1 MSNYRDKFGMYHD
14 KLVVDKE
21 PSSNNAWICTAFAQK
36 AKLPYSKVLV
46 NHTFRKCKV
55 RNTKF
60 PNNLY
65 LIRTPHKAAPP
76 INREEILGMAALG
89 FLKPHHLNGWSFSPY
104 PIPKFSL
111 IKTVNQLMEIK
122 NKGKNYFW
130 QNNMDQLYR
139 FLFSI
144 PIQDRHFIL
153 TKWGK
158 FNILYWVVDKL
169 DRLIKPKNGIDWL
182 KYGGHTRKKVMQSQF
197 PFDHPLR
204 QL

>member
-14 KLVVDKE
+14 KLVIDE
-21 PSSNNAWICTAFAQK
+21 QPSSNNGWICTAYAQK

-60 PNNLY
+60 PNNIY

-76 INREEILGMAALG
+76 INREEILGMVSLG
-89 FLKPHHLNGWSFSPY
+89 FLKSHHLNGWNFSPY
-104 PIPKFSL
+104 PIPKFNL
-111 IKTVNQLMEIK
+111 VKTITQLMEIK
-122 NKGKNYFW
+122 NKGRNYFW

-139 FLFSI
+139 FAFSV
-144 PIQDRHFIL
+144 PIQDRHFML

-158 FNILYWVVDKL
+158 FNIIYWVVDKL
-169 DRLIKPKNGIDWL
+169 DRLVKPKNGIDWL
-182 KYGGHTRKKVMQSQF
+182 KYGGEARKKIMQKQF

-204 QL
+204 KL

>member
-14 KLVVDKE
+14 KLVIDE
-21 PSSNNAWICTAFAQK
+21 QPSSNNGWICTAYAQK

-65 LIRTPHKAAPP
+65 LIRTPHKATLP
-76 INREEILGMAALG
+76 INREEILGMASLG

-111 IKTVNQLMEIK
+111 IKTIKQLMKIK
-122 NKGKNYFW
+122 NKSKNYFW

-139 FLFSI
+139 FLFSV
-144 PIQDRHFIL
+144 PIQDRHFML

-158 FNILYWVVDKL
+158 FNILYWVVDRL
-169 DRLIKPKNGIDWL
+169 DRFIKPKNGIDWL
-182 KYGGHTRKKVMQSQF
+182 KYGGEARKKVMQSQF

-204 QL
+204 

>member
-14 KLVVDKE
+14 KLVIDE
-21 PSSNNAWICTAFAQK
+21 QPSSNNGWICTAYAQK

-65 LIRTPHKAAPP
+65 LIRTPHKATLP
-76 INREEILGMAALG
+76 INREEILGMASLG
-89 FLKPHHLNGWSFSPY
+89 FLKPHHLNGWNFSPY
-104 PIPKFSL
+104 PLPKFSL
-111 IKTVNQLMEIK
+111 LKTIKQLIEVK
-122 NKGKNYFW
+122 NKHKNYFW

-139 FLFSI
+139 FLFSV

-169 DRLIKPKNGIDWL
+169 DRLVKPKNGIDWL
-182 KYGGHTRKKVMQSQF
+182 KYGGEARKKIMQKQF

-204 QL
+204 KL